1 MPGIKEKAISG
12 VRWTTI
18 EQVATMVL
26 QFVIGI
32 IVARLVDPSDY
43 GLIAMLGIFISFG
56 NIFVNSGFGIALIR
70 KKDVTLEDYST
81 AFFFNIIIGLIVY
94 VILFITAPIIAR
106 FYDTPLLE
114 EITRYYTLTI
124 LINSFSIVQIA
135 KLTHE
140 LRFRIQFLIN
150 LTALFVSGTLG
161 IVLAYKGFGVWAL
174 VWQGLSASIIKTLLY
189 IFFSK
194 WKPLLLFSRNSFRYL
209 FSFGSKLLVTN
220 LIDTVYDNIYTL
232 VIGKYYSAKSAGYY
246 NRSLQMAQL
255 PQNVVSQVVAK
266 VALPVLTPYQEDNK
280 KLLQVYEKMFR
291 LTVFVSY
298 PLMILMTVLAE
309 PIILILLGEKWLPS
323 VPYMQILTVS
333 VIFVVL
339 TLINLN
345 LFFVKGR
352 SGLVLKIDIYKKIVG
367 FGVVILM
374 IPLGLKWICVGTII
388 YAMSAFVINCSQTKK
403 ILNYGLIPQLK
414 AAAPSL
420 LYSII
425 MGAIVF
431 YIIKGISN
439 PYIELVVGGI
449 VGVLAY
455 IIIALIMRDKT
466 LLDIISIIKERY
478 GKR

>member
-114 EITRYYTLTI
+114 DITRYYTLTI

-189 IFFSK
+189 FFLSK
-194 WKPLLLFSRNSFRYL
+194 WKPLLFFSRNSFRYF

-455 IIIALIMRDKT
+455 IIIALIMKDKT
-466 LLDIISIIKERY
+466 LLEIISIIKERY

>member
-1 MPGIKEKAISG
+1 MSVIKEKAISG
-12 VRWTTI
+12 VKWTTI

-70 KKDVTLEDYST
+70 KKDVTQEDYST
-81 AFFFNIIIGLIVY
+81 AFLFNIIIGLLVY

-114 EITRYYTLTI
+114 DITRYYTLTI

-161 IVLAYKGFGVWAL
+161 IVMAYKGFGVWAL
-174 VWQGLSASIIKTLLY
+174 VWQGLSSSIIKTFFY
-189 IFFSK
+189 IILSK
-194 WKPLLLFSRNSFRYL
+194 WKPLLLFSGKSFSYL
-209 FSFGSKLLVTN
+209 FSFGSKMLVTN

-246 NRSLQMAQL
+246 NRSLQMSQL
-255 PQNVVSQVVAK
+255 PQNVVSQVVTK
-266 VALPVLTPYQEDNK
+266 VALPVLTPYQDDNE
-280 KLLQVYEKMFR
+280 KLLKVYDKMFR

-298 PLMILMTVLAE
+298 PLMVLMAVLAE
-309 PIILILLGEKWLPS
+309 PIILLLLGEKWLPS
-323 VPYMQILTVS
+323 VPYMQILTFS

-339 TLINLN
+339 TLVNLN

-367 FGVVILM
+367 FGVVLLM
-374 IPLGLKWICVGTII
+374 TPLGLKWICVGTII

-403 ILNYGLIPQLK
+403 ILNYGLRPQIM
-414 AAAPSL
+414 AAAPSF

-425 MGAIVF
+425 TGIIVY
-431 YIIKGISN
+431 YITKGISN
-439 PYIELVVGGI
+439 PFIELMVGG
-449 VGVLAY
+449 VAGVLAY
-455 IIIALIMRDKT
+455 IIIAFIMRDKT
-466 LLDIISIIKERY
+466 LIEIFSLIKERY
-478 GKR
+478 GNR

>member
-114 EITRYYTLTI
+114 DITRYYTLTI

-189 IFFSK
+189 IFLSK
-194 WKPLLLFSRNSFRYL
+194 WKPLLFFSRNSFRYF

-455 IIIALIMRDKT
+455 IIIALIMKDKT
-466 LLDIISIIKERY
+466 LLEIISIIKERY